1 MNGSLLREVFGLS
14 SDLVTA
20 AIGVE
25 LERSTRVNGHQFLH
39 FPSVV
44 AASREWTANHL

>member
-1 MNGSLLREVFGLS
+1 MNGSLLRAVFGPS
-14 SDLVTA
+14 SGLVTA
-20 AIGVE
+20 ALGVE

-44 AASREWTANHL
+44 TAAREWTANHL